1 MSKVFIFFVTIFC
14 LIFFSATETFAAEV
28 GHGKKILYI
37 PIDNR
42 PCNLKQVVEVAEKLG
57 YEILTPPENFLGTGA
72 SDELL
77 GNPEKIWNWL
87 EENSFGADAAV
98 ISTDAMIYGSLVA
111 SRKHDLSAEEVL
123 TRVKKFENYRKNF
136 PSLPIYAFS
145 TIMRT
150 PTLSGSSAEPEYYK
164 KYGDMIYNYAAL
176 KDKSEFEK
184 ISRREKNQIANF
196 EKEIPE
202 DVMKDWFNRREK
214 NYNANKFFIDLMNA
228 ETFQFLVIGCDD
240 NSFYS
245 QTHLES
251 RHLNEYA
258 KNFNLGKTQFQ
269 IMAGADELGM
279 LMVARAINKDLN
291 EIPFVAVGY
300 NDGVGA
306 NTIPSYSNEKIS
318 DSIEGAIIAAGGLKV
333 PSAERADF
341 VVAVNTN
348 YDGKTFS
355 ASSAKNNL
363 KPRKGTKNFMK
374 LLNSYV
380 EKNYRV
386 GVADISTSN
395 GSDNALMEQIRKN
408 NLQFKISAYGG
419 WNTPTNASGFLIG
432 EGVLTKFLSDHE
444 KNSLLLTRYFDDWIY
459 QANVRTQIANGL
471 IWTVPGEGN
480 YSKLDG
486 KRAGLEKLTAELA
499 KKFADENIILPTNN
513 KVKNLSANFIWNR
526 CFECDFS
533 FEY

>member
-1 MSKVFIFFVTIFC
+1 MNKVFIFLATIFC

-57 YEILTPPENFLGTGA
+57 YEIVTPPEEILGIGA

-77 GNPEKIWNWL
+77 GKPDELWDWMEK
-87 EENSFGADAAV
+87 NSYGVNAAV

-111 SRKHDLSAEEVL
+111 SRKHDLSMEEIFARAE
-123 TRVKKFENYRKNF
+123 KFENYRKNF
-136 PSLPIYAFS
+136 PALPIYAFS

-150 PTLSGSSAEPEYYK
+150 PTLAGSSAEPEYYR

-176 KDKSEFEK
+176 KDKEEMGM
-184 ISRREKNQIANF
+184 ISRGEKNQIAQF

-202 DVMKDWFNRREK
+202 DVMKDWFDRREK
-214 NYNANKFFIDLMNA
+214 NYNANKYLVGLMNV
-228 ETFQFLVIGCDD
+228 ETFQYFFIGCDD

-251 RHLNEYA
+251 RHLKEFG
-258 KNFNLGKTQFQ
+258 KNLYKTQFQ
-269 IMAGADELGM
+269 IAGGVDELGM

-318 DSIEGAIIAAGGLKV
+318 DSIDGAIIAAGGLRI
-333 PSAERADF
+333 PAAERADF
-341 VVAVNTN
+341 VLAVNTN

-363 KPRKGTKNFMK
+363 KPRKGTKNFMN

-471 IWTVPGEGN
+471 IYTVPGDGQYN
-480 YSKLDG
+480 KLDG
-486 KRAGLEKLTAELA
+486 KRNGLEKTPI
-499 KKFADENIILPTNN
+499 KNI
-513 KVKNLSANFIWNR
+513 SANFIWNR
-526 CFECDFS
+526 CFECDLS
-533 FEY
+533 FDY